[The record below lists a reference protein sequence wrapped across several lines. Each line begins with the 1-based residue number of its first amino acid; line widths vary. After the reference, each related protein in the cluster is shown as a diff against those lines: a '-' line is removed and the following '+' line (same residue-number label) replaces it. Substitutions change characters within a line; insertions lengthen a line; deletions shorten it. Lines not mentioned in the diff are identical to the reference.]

1 MIRQSLNSQFPFR
14 GRARSVVM
22 CVWLS
27 SFGCIAYASD
37 PVGVNSDS
45 QVKDQTTKLSISGK
59 PEAPFPLQVVP
70 AFPRLK
76 FSDPMHVRWEPALQR
91 YIVCELGG
99 KLWSFPHDE
108 QVDRADLLA
117 DLRQELRSFD
127 TARFRG
133 CKETYSFVLDPN
145 FAENR
150 FIYVCMIL
158 ERIGEPQP
166 DGSRV
171 SCFRISEPS
180 SPNERPT
187 IDVSSE
193 LPIIS
198 WLDGG
203 HNGCDLAFDASGC
216 LLITTGD
223 ATDPSPPDS
232 LRTGQDISDL
242 LGSVLR
248 IDVRNATPESPYV
261 IPNDNPFRELPS
273 ARGEVWAYG
282 LRNPWR
288 IDVDP
293 ASGRVFLGDVGW
305 EKWEMIH
312 EVVRGGNYGWA
323 AREGN
328 EWIQPNLPLGPTPI
342 SSPTVVL
349 SHVDSASITGGMV
362 YPRTRLA
369 AIRDHYLFG
378 DWINGRIWAFPL
390 SEAGNYREVASDQIR
405 IIAFSRDRDGDPLV
419 VSHQNPT
426 TLFRLV
432 ENERFEQE
440 QIAANKF
447 PRKLSQTGLFSDT
460 RHLIPQRDVVP
471 FEINQQQWQDGAESS
486 HLLYIP
492 PETSVQ
498 FFEYPRPVENVA
510 MFQSRLHY
518 PKDAVLAKTI
528 QWHGRRLETQVLH
541 YDGRLW
547 NGYSYAWNDEQTDAE
562 LVPAQGTTLTIA
574 DSQPHTY
581 RILGRSECL
590 QCHNPWAEIT
600 LAFTPEQLHRPSRGK
615 QSPLMELVQRE
626 VIQCIDESGAKI
638 DPLRTVRKSLETKTT
653 ASVNNRQEV
662 HADIESQARA
672 YLHVNCAH
680 CHQFGAGAAV
690 DLSLR
695 IQDTLSELRAID
707 VVPSKGMLGLQRGA
721 LIQPGEP
728 NRSIVLLRM
737 MSSFLGRMPHIG
749 SKEVDWAGCHIIAQW
764 IGGLNS
770 TSVDSEK
777 ALELSH
783 SHPKSAEDVLL
794 ETERF
799 LAKYDS
805 AASLASAGR
814 EEGVL
819 LAVSWIPLAEESP
832 NASDRSASERLQQLA
847 KLELARRLIALG
859 DPLLSSLFEAH
870 LPATERV
877 PRLGD
882 DAQFAD
888 GAPWDGDR
896 EKGEKW
902 FFDSTKSQC
911 AACHRISGR
920 GIAIGPDLD
929 RIGIRQSPQQLFE
942 SILYPN
948 RVIAPEYQT
957 QSILLDDGTQ
967 VTGLVESQSD
977 ELLIIKNSQGERRE
991 LRKDEIES
999 WRQSSESLM
1008 PSGLGRSMTRQ
1019 EMADLLAFLS
1029 SLKE

>member
-1 MIRQSLNSQFPFR
+1 MI
-14 GRARSVVM
+14 A
-22 CVWLS
+22 WLF
-27 SFGCIAYASD
+27 SFGCFAHASD
-37 PVGVNSDS
+37 PVSVDSDS
-45 QVKDQTTKLSISGK
+45 GDNDQAAQVLIQGK
-59 PEAPFPLQVVP
+59 PEAPFPLQVAP
-70 AFPRLK
+70 AFPSLK
-76 FSDPMHVRWEPALQR
+76 FSDPMHVRWEPAMQR

-108 QVDRADLLA
+108 QVEQADLLA

-133 CKETYSFVLDPN
+133 CKETYSFVLDPD

-158 ERIGEPQP
+158 ERVGEPQP
-166 DGSRV
+166 DGSRI
-171 SCFRISEPS
+171 SRFRISEPI
-180 SPNERPT
+180 SPSEPPT
-187 IDVSSE
+187 IDLSSE

-203 HNGCDLAFDASGC
+203 HNGCDLAFDTSGC

-223 ATDPSPPDS
+223 ATDPSPPDR
-232 LRTGQDISDL
+232 LKTGQDISDL

-248 IDVRNATPESPYV
+248 IDVRGATPNVPYV
-261 IPNDNPFRELPS
+261 IPEDNPFRDLPD

-342 SSPTVVL
+342 LSPTVVL

-390 SEAGNYREVASDQIR
+390 SDAGNYREVASDQIR

-432 ENERFEQE
+432 ENENFERE
-440 QIAANKF
+440 RIAASKF
-447 PRKLSQTGLFSDT
+447 PRKLGQTGLFSDT
-460 RHLIPQRDVVP
+460 IHLLPQGDLVP
-471 FEINQQQWQDGAESS
+471 FEINQPQWQDGAEAS

-492 PETSVQ
+492 PNTSVQ
-498 FFEYPRPVENVA
+498 FFEYPRPVESVA

-528 QWHGRRLETQVLH
+528 QWRGRRLETQILH

-547 NGYSYAWNDEQTDAE
+547 NGYSYAWNNEQTDAE
-562 LVPAQGTTLTIA
+562 LVPAQGTTLTIT
-574 DSQPHTY
+574 DPQPFTY
-581 RILGRSECL
+581 RVLGRSECL

-626 VIQCIDESGAKI
+626 IIQCIDESGTKI
-638 DPLRTVRKSLETKTT
+638 DPLRTVRKSLEMRPTKISD
-653 ASVNNRQEV
+653 ASSIGSIDYD
-662 HADIESQARA
+662 AQARA

-695 IQDTLSELRAID
+695 IQDSLSELRAVE
-707 VVPSKGMLGLQRGA
+707 VVPSKGLLGLQSGA

-737 MSSFLGRMPHIG
+737 MSSSLGRMPHIG
-749 SKEVDWAGCHIIAQW
+749 SKEVDWAGCDIIAQW
-764 IGGLNS
+764 IRGVVASNI
-770 TSVDSEK
+770 DSNIDSNDKPEVVQ
-777 ALELSH
+777 AQPQSIDEVF
-783 SHPKSAEDVLL
+783 VL
-794 ETERF
+794 TERF
-799 LAKYDS
+799 LAKYEEDR
-805 AASLASAGR
+805 ASTETLAGKSFEDTASVETACR
-814 EEGVL
+814 EDGVR
-819 LAVSWIPLAEESP
+819 LAVSWIPLHGDRYSSSD
-832 NASDRSASERLQQLA
+832 ASQRERSQD
-847 KLELARRLIALG
+847 LARRIIALG

-877 PRLGD
+877 PRLRD

-888 GAPWDGDR
+888 VAPWEGDR
-896 EKGEKW
+896 ERGEKW
-902 FFDSTKSQC
+902 FFDSAKSQC
-911 AACHRISGR
+911 AACHRVSGR

-967 VTGLVESQSD
+967 VTGLVESQTD
-977 ELLIIKNSQGERRE
+977 ELLTLKNAQGERRE
-991 LRKDEIES
+991 LRKEEIES

-1008 PSGLGRSMTRQ
+1008 PSGLGRSMTHQ
-1019 EMADLLAFLS
+1019 EMADLLAYLS
-1029 SLKE
+1029 SLKD